1 MEKLLYFPGKYL
13 VIHAITPSKAHSPI
27 KVLYLLKNGLWIVV
41 LNLSINFI
49 IESLSVYGAKIEIFS
64 GIRFTFGQFVG
75 RGLFFITVKIYFHY
89 DGKVFSP

>member
-1 MEKLLYFPGKYL
+1 M
-13 VIHAITPSKAHSPI
+13 VIHAITPSNVHSPI
-27 KVLYLLKNGLWIVV
+27 KVLYLLKNGLWMIV

-75 RGLFFITVKIYFHY
+75 FVLFFTVMRKGG
-89 DGKVFSP
+89 DRKGLLAEKVYICENYYNNV